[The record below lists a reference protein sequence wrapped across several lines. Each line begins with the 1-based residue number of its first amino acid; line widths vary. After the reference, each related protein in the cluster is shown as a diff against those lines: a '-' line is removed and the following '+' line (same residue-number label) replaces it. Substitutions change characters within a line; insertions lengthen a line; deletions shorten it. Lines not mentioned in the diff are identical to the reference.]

1 MAVCAASQARIGEH
15 FHGVEK
21 ALATQFLPALF
32 GESLATDDI
41 DPRRL
46 LACLPVKH
54 AGIAIAD
61 PTTTSDVLYEAS
73 TLVCSHLT
81 AAVRG
86 VKKFKHSTHMA
97 IRKDTIAEPRK
108 RTIQRYDKE
117 LSSIL
122 APLP

>member
-1 MAVCAASQARIGEH
+1 VSTWEHTIGELSIAATKYPQSAYTGLQTSLQNEWQFVQRVKPGIGEH

-21 ALATQFLPALF
+21 ALATQFLPVLF

-41 DPRRL
+41 DPRHL

-61 PTTTSDVLYEAS
+61 PTATSDVFYEAS

-81 AAVRG
+81 AAV
-86 VKKFKHSTHMA
+86 
-97 IRKDTIAEPRK
+97 
-108 RTIQRYDKE
+108 
-117 LSSIL
+117 
-122 APLP
+122 